1 MQMYPH
7 IVFPSK
13 IHLINVQ
20 KFSFYLK
27 VNTLRLHYKDQ
38 D

>member
-1 MQMYPH
+1 MQLYPH
-7 IVFPSK
+7 TVFPNK
-13 IHLINVQ
+13 INLINIQ

-27 VNTLRLHYKDQ
+27 VNTLRLHYKDK

>member
-1 MQMYPH
+1 MQLYRY

-13 IHLINVQ
+13 IHLINIQ

-27 VNTLRLHYKDQ
+27 VNTLSLHYKDQ